1 MHGRKMELNL
11 TSREMEILLNLTANN
26 SHLSSDS
33 DSLWR
38 KVSAQFVLTYN
49 AVKDSEKVG
58 A

>member
-1 MHGRKMELNL
+1 MELNL

-26 SHLSSDS
+26 SHLSSDN

-38 KVSAQFVLTYN
+38 KVSAQFVLTYD
-49 AVKDSEKVG
+49 AVRDSEKVG